1 MPVTAP
7 AQYPVNLVLTGKP
20 CLVVGGGKVALRK
33 VEGLLACGADVTVL
47 APDVHPDLA
56 AEPSVRVLQR
66 AYVEGDAAR
75 GRPPYRLVL
84 TATDRRSVNQQVHDD
99 ADAAGIWVN
108 SADDPER
115 CTFTLPAIV
124 RNGPLMLTVATGGH
138 SPAIASHLKAR
149 LAEEYGGEEYRT
161 LVQLL
166 EEARADLHAEG
177 RTTEGLAWQ
186 TALGSDMLSLI
197 RGGRISE
204 ARDRLKTCLSSS

>member
-1 MPVTAP
+1 MPVSAP
-7 AQYPVNLVLTGKP
+7 AQYPVNLVLTGKR

-33 VEGLLACGADVTVL
+33 VEGLLACGADVTVI
-47 APDVHPDLA
+47 APDVHPDLQA
-56 AEPSVRVLQR
+56 DPSVTVKQR
-66 AYVEGDAAR
+66 PYVEGDAAR
-75 GRPPYRLVL
+75 GGYRLVI
-84 TATDRRSVNQQVHDD
+84 TATDDTAVNQQVHDD
-99 ADAAGIWVN
+99 ADGAGIWVN

-138 SPAIASHLKAR
+138 SPALASHLKAR
-149 LAEEYGGEEYRT
+149 LAEEYGGEDYRT
-161 LVQLL
+161 LVALL
-166 EEARADLHAEG
+166 EEARSDLHAEG

-186 TALGSDMLSLI
+186 TALDSDMLSLI

>member
-1 MPVTAP
+1 MPVSAP
-7 AQYPVNLVLTGKP
+7 AQYPVNLVLTGRK

-33 VEGLLACGADVTVL
+33 VEGLLACGADVTVI
-47 APDVHPDLA
+47 APEVHPDLQA
-56 AEPSVRVLQR
+56 DPHVTVKQR

-75 GRPPYRLVL
+75 GGYRLVI
-84 TATDRRSVNQQVHDD
+84 TATDDTAVNQQVHDD

-138 SPAIASHLKAR
+138 SPALASHLKAR
-149 LAEEYGGEEYRT
+149 LADEYGGEDYRT
-161 LVQLL
+161 LVTLL
-166 EEARADLHAEG
+166 EEARADLHADG

-186 TALGSDMLSLI
+186 TALDSDMLSLI

>member
-1 MPVTAP
+1 MPVSAP
-7 AQYPVNLVLTGKP
+7 AQYPVNLVLTDKP
-20 CLVVGGGKVALRK
+20 CLVVGGGRVALRK
-33 VEGLLACGADVTVL
+33 VDGLLTCGARVTVI
-47 APDVHPDLA
+47 APDVHP
-56 AEPSVRVLQR
+56 ELQANPQVTITRR
-66 AYVEGDAAR
+66 AYVEGDAGR
-75 GRPPYRLVL
+75 GTPPYRLVI
-84 TATDRRSVNQQVHDD
+84 TATDDVATNQQVHDD

-115 CTFTLPAIV
+115 CTFTLPAVV

-138 SPAIASHLKAR
+138 SPALASHLKER
-149 LAEEYGGEEYRT
+149 LADEYGGEEYRT
-161 LVQLL
+161 LLELL

-186 TALGSDMLSLI
+186 TALDSDMLSLI

>member
-1 MPVTAP
+1 VI
-7 AQYPVNLVLTGKP
+7 
-20 CLVVGGGKVALRK
+20 
-33 VEGLLACGADVTVL
+33 
-47 APDVHPDLA
+47 
-56 AEPSVRVLQR
+56 
-66 AYVEGDAAR
+66 
-75 GRPPYRLVL
+75 
-84 TATDRRSVNQQVHDD
+84 TATDDQAANQQVHDD

-138 SPAIASHLKAR
+138 SPALASHLKAR
-149 LAEEYGGEEYRT
+149 LAEEYGGDDYRT

-166 EEARADLHAEG
+166 EEARAGLHAEG

-186 TALGSDMLSLI
+186 TALDSDMLSLI